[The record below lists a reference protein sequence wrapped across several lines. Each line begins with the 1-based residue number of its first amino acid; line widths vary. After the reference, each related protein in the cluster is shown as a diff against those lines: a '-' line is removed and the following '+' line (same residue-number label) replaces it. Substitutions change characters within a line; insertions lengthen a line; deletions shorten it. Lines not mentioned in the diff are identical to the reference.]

1 LQNVRLNSV
10 ERNEKLSY
18 YSLHC
23 KTNGGFMTDKPK
35 EAPASTSRA
44 ESQKGGRKAKRDAHF
59 PKADKSIWLKSSG
72 SWAAMPKTLL
82 LIAQLVGAVEK
93 DSLLP
98 STLIGLWL
106 STYDDGYVAVG
117 SEGHLAV
124 ECGFTQK
131 QNNRRIFE
139 WRKRVKRLDEL
150 NFVELEAKERLAIS
164 HILIKDPHDA
174 ILAMHKAGRFN
185 NSNFDDLRE
194 RLGDRALDVGV
205 TRLKPL
211 INPSALEE
219 APETEEQIPKVT
231 ARKRKPKAPG

>member
-1 LQNVRLNSV
+1 
-10 ERNEKLSY
+10 
-18 YSLHC
+18 
-23 KTNGGFMTDKPK
+23 MTDKQK
-35 EAPASTSRA
+35 EVQSPAARA

-93 DSLLP
+93 DSLLAP
-98 STLIGLWL
+98 TLIGLWL

-131 QNNRRIFE
+131 QNARRIFE
-139 WRKRVKRLDEL
+139 WRKRVKRLNEL
-150 NFVELEAKERLAIS
+150 HFVELEARERLAIS
-164 HILIKDPHDA
+164 HILIRDPHDA
-174 ILAMHKAGRFN
+174 ILEMHSEGRFS
-185 NSNFDDLRE
+185 NSAFDELRE

-211 INPSALEE
+211 ILPSA
-219 APETEEQIPKVT
+219 PESPPKADDQLPEKAV
-231 ARKRKPKAPG
+231 RKRKPKTTA

>member
-1 LQNVRLNSV
+1 
-10 ERNEKLSY
+10 
-18 YSLHC
+18 
-23 KTNGGFMTDKPK
+23 MTDKPK
-35 EAPASTSRA
+35 EAQASTSRA

-93 DSLLP
+93 DSLLAP
-98 STLIGLWL
+98 TLIGLWL
-106 STYDDGYVAVG
+106 STYGDGYVAVG

-131 QNNRRIFE
+131 QNARRIFE
-139 WRKRVKRLDEL
+139 WRKRVKRLNEL
-150 NFVELEAKERLAIS
+150 HFVELEARERLAIS
-164 HILIKDPHDA
+164 HILIRDPHDA
-174 ILAMHKAGRFN
+174 ILEMHSAGRF
-185 NSNFDDLRE
+185 SNKAFDELRE

-211 INPSALEE
+211 INPSA
-219 APETEEQIPKVT
+219 PEQGPMADEQIPKEA
-231 ARKRKPKAPG
+231 ARKRRPKAPG

>member
-1 LQNVRLNSV
+1 
-10 ERNEKLSY
+10 
-18 YSLHC
+18 
-23 KTNGGFMTDKPK
+23 MTDKPK
-35 EAPASTSRA
+35 EAPATPSRV
-44 ESQKGGRKAKRDAHF
+44 ENQKGGRKAKRDAHF
-59 PKADKSIWLKSSG
+59 PMADKSIWLKSSG

-93 DSLLP
+93 DSLLAP
-98 STLIGLWL
+98 TLIGLWL

-117 SEGHLAV
+117 SEGYLAV

-150 NFVELEAKERLAIS
+150 HFVELEAKERLAIS

-174 ILAMHKAGRFN
+174 ILEMHRAGRFN
-185 NSNFDDLRE
+185 NPSFDELRE

-211 INPSALEE
+211 INPSAPDDPSMAEE
-219 APETEEQIPKVT
+219 EVPKK
-231 ARKRKPKAPG
+231 AIRKRMPKATE